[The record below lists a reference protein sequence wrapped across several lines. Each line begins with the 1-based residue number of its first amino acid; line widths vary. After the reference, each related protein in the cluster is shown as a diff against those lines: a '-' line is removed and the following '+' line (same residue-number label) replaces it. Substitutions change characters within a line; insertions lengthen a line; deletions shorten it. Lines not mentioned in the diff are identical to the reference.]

1 MIPTRF
7 AFLARIGCLVL
18 SVVMSACT
26 TTLSNTEKTEGYVQK
41 IESFNFK
48 VDVAPG
54 LKLRISKVVPRYS
67 VEKIGA
73 VDEMLASS
81 SVQKRF
87 ANVMR
92 LSMPQLE
99 SQLET
104 YGAIRNITAPTH
116 QVMLSFTRPIEAF
129 CTQLSC
135 DATLDFDLK
144 VIDVKLGRS
153 IWQTK
158 IVVRPPPRTGNASL
172 PSLFDSPA
180 ITDQASAQQ
189 AESLAKS
196 VLAALQKDGLIAWQE
211 LPPHDRAIRKE
222 ASNRALPV
230 VLGAPA
236 TSASGAVQASAA
248 AQILPNYQVST
259 QTLQANGN
267 INTGGVKVSF
277 DERKQFNVYRN
288 PWPAHVSES
297 LLADAAKA
305 PRGSSHMPDLS
316 HYDLIDFVR
325 LSAPHL
331 AVNLANAGVQTAQS
345 SARYEIRLGMHDR
358 VDLFCKVNACLG
370 STKVDVLL
378 SDLSKTKVLWQATVV
393 VHQPKST
400 RLNGFESDR
409 KDLLKAVVDEMRRLA
424 LI

>member
-7 AFLARIGCLVL
+7 AILVRIGCMVL
-18 SVVMSACT
+18 SVALSACT

-41 IESFNFK
+41 IESFNFT
-48 VDVAPG
+48 VDVAQG
-54 LKLRISKVVPRYS
+54 LKLRITKVVPRYS
-67 VEKIGA
+67 GEKIGA
-73 VDEMLASS
+73 VDEALASS

-92 LSMPQLE
+92 LSLPQLE

-104 YGAIRNITAPTH
+104 YGAIRNVAAPTH
-116 QVMLSFTRPIEAF
+116 QVMLSFTRPLEAF
-129 CTQLSC
+129 CNFLSC

-158 IVVRPPPRTGNASL
+158 IVVRPPPRTGSATQ
-172 PSLFDSPA
+172 PSLFDTPA
-180 ITDQASAQQ
+180 MTDQASEQQ

-211 LPPHDRAIRKE
+211 VSPHDRAIRKE
-222 ASNRALPV
+222 ASNRLMPGA
-230 VLGAPA
+230 LGAA
-236 TSASGAVQASAA
+236 VASANGAAQASAA

-259 QTLQANGN
+259 QAIQADGN

-288 PWPAHVSES
+288 PWPANVSDS

-305 PRGSSHMPDLS
+305 ARGGSIMSDLA
-316 HYDLIDFVR
+316 HFDLIDFVR
-325 LSAPHL
+325 FSAPHL
-331 AVNLANAGVQTAQS
+331 ALNLAEAGVQTAQAT
-345 SARYEIRLGMHDR
+345 ARYEIRLGMQDR

-378 SDLSKTKVLWQATVV
+378 SDLSKTKVLWQATIV

-400 RLNGFESDR
+400 RMNGFESDR